1 MPVNEDIIIGDQV
14 RNGGLK
20 VRIRS
25 AGLLN
30 GGTGEVRGQK
40 VEIFSKSCGMVII
53 LAKEMLPAEMEMKM
67 EGGR

>member
-40 VEIFSKSCGMVII
+40 VEIFSKVMWHGHNTS
-53 LAKEMLPAEMEMKM
+53 
-67 EGGR
+67 EGKCPQQRWR

>member
-1 MPVNEDIIIGDQV
+1 MTRMPVNEDIIIWDRV

-30 GGTGEVRGQK
+30 GETGEVRGQK
-40 VEIFSKSCGMVII
+40 VEIFSMSWS
-53 LAKEMLPAEMEMKM
+53 
-67 EGGR
+67 